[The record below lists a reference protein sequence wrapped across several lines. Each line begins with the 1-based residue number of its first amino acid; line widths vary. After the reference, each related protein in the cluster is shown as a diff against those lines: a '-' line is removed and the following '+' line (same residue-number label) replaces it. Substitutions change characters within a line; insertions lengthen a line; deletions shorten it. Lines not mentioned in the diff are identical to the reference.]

1 MAKFVIITYSKSFD
15 KRNDRF
21 GIGGMETYI
30 QDLAKLILSKGHKVE
45 VIIPSDDNFKV
56 TVDDIVVRGVVLR
69 KRWYESIYQALYN
82 YAIQEISTS
91 QDRLIVATELLGI
104 KAYHKQ
110 VIAIQHGIGFLD
122 PLQNQ
127 SFI

>member
-91 QDRLIVATELLGI
+91 QDRLIVATEL
-104 KAYHKQ
+104 
-110 VIAIQHGIGFLD
+110 
-122 PLQNQ
+122 
-127 SFI
+127 